1 MNVTD
6 LETSIRLEKNCSE
19 KIKFLI
25 ALGKTQKAELIASE
39 RHHSL
44 TKLLKSDHLC
54 QESKLSLIQK
64 VSMLIKEEHTLA
76 NEIKSKDK
84 SHFVLKRHAVK
95 AYMQKAA

>member
-1 MNVTD
+1 MYSNAMSLIDFDPELAKWVD
-6 LETSIRLEKNCSE
+6 LEQQRQEEHI
-19 KIKFLI
+19 
-25 ALGKTQKAELIASE
+25 ELIASE